1 MAETTLM
8 LTMPARRR
16 PVLTAVVERSPLLHL
31 GDVSTLRRSTL
42 DRALPVGDHE
52 VELVGVGPAGLGTEV
67 FIVDEDG
74 ECLDRDLV
82 CGEVVTRTTSLA
94 AGYLR
99 SDGTVDAFDPE
110 GFRTGDIGFLDD
122 GELYVIDRLKNV
134 IIRSGQNISAT
145 AIEDLVA
152 EVTGL
157 PADTIVVIDSD
168 LTEGD
173 GRITALVEMGRA
185 VDTDAVSEAMVAN
198 ADRFRPAVDDLVL
211 LRPNALPRTT
221 SGKKQHRKARLL
233 LEAGELRIVS
243 QTALTPER
251 HPEAV
256 AEVETE
262 TIDLTRL
269 EVAAVIEGL
278 VSAIAGRRSPMVEV
292 TEASMLTSDL
302 GLESVDLY
310 ELAVSIEDELD
321 IALHESDLREVR
333 AVGDLIEIG
342 TARRRDGAAS
352 AGTGITTALEEAAT
366 PFPQLLRTVDD
377 QKDRQVCI
385 GGRWLTDFA
394 SCNYLGLDLHNEV
407 IEAIDPA
414 LRQWGVHPSWTR
426 AVASPAPYRELEVAL
441 AGLVGVPDTVVFPA
455 LSLLHLS
462 ALPALAT
469 PTGSIFIDRAAH
481 QSLQQAAELAS
492 GRGATVKAF
501 DHGDLA
507 ELDHLLAD
515 AANGPRVLVV
525 DGVYSM
531 SGGPAPLVD
540 LAGLAARHDA
550 LIYVDDAHGFGILGE
565 NPTEQS
571 PYGHRG
577 NGVVK
582 HFGLD
587 YERIVYCATLSK
599 AYSSMGA
606 FVTVQTPAERRQLER
621 SGTLVFSGPIPTA
634 SLASALAGLEVND
647 DSGDVIRARLRRL
660 AGRLGQGIR
669 ELGFDYD
676 NAYDFPIVNITIG
689 SITRAR
695 EASTILWDHGLLVT
709 PSIYPAVPLDACGVR
724 FTLTAANTDLEI
736 DQALTALAEIAA
748 RVNADQP
755 SSSATIA

>member
-1 MAETTLM
+1 MICCCSIPTLY
-8 LTMPARRR
+8 R
-16 PVLTAVVERSPLLHL
+16 
-31 GDVSTLRRSTL
+31 G
-42 DRALPVGDHE
+42 
-52 VELVGVGPAGLGTEV
+52 
-67 FIVDEDG
+67 
-74 ECLDRDLV
+74 
-82 CGEVVTRTTSLA
+82 
-94 AGYLR
+94 
-99 SDGTVDAFDPE
+99 
-110 GFRTGDIGFLDD
+110 
-122 GELYVIDRLKNV
+122 
-134 IIRSGQNISAT
+134 
-145 AIEDLVA
+145 
-152 EVTGL
+152 
-157 PADTIVVIDSD
+157 
-168 LTEGD
+168 
-173 GRITALVEMGRA
+173 
-185 VDTDAVSEAMVAN
+185 
-198 ADRFRPAVDDLVL
+198 
-211 LRPNALPRTT
+211 TT
-221 SGKKQHRKARLL
+221 SGKKQHRKTRLV

-278 VSAIAGRRSPMVEV
+278 VSAIVGRRIPMVEV

-333 AVGDLIEIG
+333 LPSATSSRSAPLAGETGRLPP
-342 TARRRDGAAS
+342 APASPPHWRRRPRRSPSFSGPWTTRKTVRYAS
-352 AGTGITTALEEAAT
+352 ADAGSPTS
-366 PFPQLLRTVDD
+366 R
-377 QKDRQVCI
+377 
-385 GGRWLTDFA
+385 

-492 GRGATVKAF
+492 GRGATVTAF

-599 AYSSMGA
+599 AYSSMGV

-647 DSGDVIRARLRRL
+647 HSGDVIRARLRRL
-660 AGRLGQGIR
+660 AGRLGRGIR

-689 SITRAR
+689 SITRTR
-695 EASTILWDHGLLVT
+695 EASMMLWDHGLLVT

-748 RVNADQP
+748 RVNTDQP